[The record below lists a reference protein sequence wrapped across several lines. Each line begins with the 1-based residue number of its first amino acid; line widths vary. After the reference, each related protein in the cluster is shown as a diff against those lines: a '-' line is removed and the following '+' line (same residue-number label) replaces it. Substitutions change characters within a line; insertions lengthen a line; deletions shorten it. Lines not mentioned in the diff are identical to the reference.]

1 MKKVQQ
7 FEDFEVWKKASSIAT
22 TVLTLTNQPPLKS
35 DYSVKDQIRRS
46 AFSISSNIA
55 EGFEYNN
62 NRDFIRFLRYAK
74 GSAGELRSQLY
85 ILHNVEMIDSEQ
97 YQAIKEELIT
107 LSKQLSNLIQYL
119 RKHTYIVLRSLP
131 LKPSKPCNL
140 QLSKLIINNEHTGI
154 R

>member
-22 TVLTLTNQPPLKS
+22 TILDLTNQPPLKNDFS
-35 DYSVKDQIRRS
+35 TKDQIRRS

-55 EGFEYNN
+55 EGFEYDN

-85 ILHNVEMIDSEQ
+85 ILYSVEMINDQQ
-97 YQAIKEELIT
+97 YQEIKEELLV
-107 LSKQLSNLIQYL
+107 LSRQLSSLINYL
-119 RKHTYIVLRSLP
+119 KKHT
-131 LKPSKPCNL
+131 
-140 QLSKLIINNEHTGI
+140 
-154 R
+154 